1 MLLDVSCT
9 VSFPVSNH
17 RAVTI
22 QMKYGSEPVIDAL
35 AGEDL
40 WKDLSRGEILE
51 AFQYVFEESRAAD
64 EGALILAAD

>member
-1 MLLDVSCT
+1 
-9 VSFPVSNH
+9 
-17 RAVTI
+17 
-22 QMKYGSEPVIDAL
+22 MKYGSEPVIDAL